1 MFSAIAVKL
10 TAKVA
15 RKQRRSTRALAEE
28 STANDDLD
36 PYPDHR

>member
-15 RKQRRSTRALAEE
+15 RKQRRSTRALA
-28 STANDDLD
+28 
-36 PYPDHR
+36 